1 MPPSA
6 NSDWLSQLCGAPVN
20 PAEITQQKPCAVTI
34 HLTGSITLQETNFWT
49 YLSFYIR
56 SVVVRRPTLI
66 VQDGITCGWR
76 CVS

>member
-6 NSDWLSQLCGAPVN
+6 NSDWISQLCGAPVN
-20 PAEITQQKPCAVTI
+20 PVVITQQRPCAVTI
-34 HLTGSITLQETNFWT
+34 HLMESITIHETNFWT

-66 VQDGITCGWR
+66 VQDGITYSR
-76 CVS
+76 CCLS